1 MKRIFVLI
9 MLSVILIFG
18 LNYTG
23 LYNIDL
29 TVQNLI
35 YMIIFLAIV
44 SMIYRIIFKFIKSF
58 ASLFIIVIV
67 LMVLYYF
74 YVYFT
79 GKPIESLDL
88 INQYLFS

>member
-9 MLSVILIFG
+9 MLSVILIFS

-35 YMIIFLAIV
+35 YMIIFLTIV

-58 ASLFIIVIV
+58 ASLFIIVIF
-67 LMVLYYF
+67 LIVLYYF

-79 GKPIESLDL
+79 GKPIESLDS

>member
-1 MKRIFVLI
+1 

-35 YMIIFLAIV
+35 YMIIFLTIV

-58 ASLFIIVIV
+58 ASLFIIVIF
-67 LMVLYYF
+67 LIVLYYF

-79 GKPIESLDL
+79 GKPIESLDS

>member
-1 MKRIFVLI
+1 

-29 TVQNLI
+29 TVQSLT

-67 LMVLYYF
+67 LIVLYYF

-79 GKPIESLDL
+79 GKPIESLDS